1 MKLFD
6 IIPQNLFTI
15 LASPNR
21 EIYVSSLFV
30 IRKAFKQEM
39 SIRKDD
45 LVSMIISSMDEEI
58 MEMQLQD
65 DSGEEDAEEIKNVDS
80 LSGRAHFIIRRLK
93 ETGWIDTEYQV
104 DSFDENI
111 TLPDYTV
118 KLLNLLYSFTEEQHK
133 EYNSFVYNTYAA
145 IKIADQERDD
155 FMINALLTAYDNTVH
170 LVDELKTLHNNIR
183 RYHQQLNDYFSVND
197 ILKGHFDEYKS
208 LIMDK
213 IYHPLK
219 TMDSVPRFKAPIQK
233 ILNAWLSDYPLRE
246 RMAEQAVLRGK
257 YKNREEALEEVTI
270 KIGDILDI
278 YEKLD
283 GMLEEIDRK
292 NAAYTRASVE
302 KMQYLLNTDRSIKG
316 KLVELLSRCTPE
328 SSKSEEMIARLSEM
342 VSLYSQGYA
351 DEKSLYIRTSRIRD
365 KNEKPLGIRID
376 EGMEKDEAY
385 LRQFIERV
393 KNSYS
398 HTRVMAY
405 VRNLMGDA
413 DVISSRE
420 ITISND
426 EEFIL
431 LMLAT
436 LKSTEKNVFYRIEF
450 QNTTVDSNGY
460 KIPEM
465 RIINKR
471 GLQNVV

>member
-1 MKLFD
+1 
-6 IIPQNLFTI
+6 
-15 LASPNR
+15 
-21 EIYVSSLFV
+21 
-30 IRKAFKQEM
+30 
-39 SIRKDD
+39 
-45 LVSMIISSMDEEI
+45 
-58 MEMQLQD
+58 
-65 DSGEEDAEEIKNVDS
+65 
-80 LSGRAHFIIRRLK
+80 
-93 ETGWIDTEYQV
+93 
-104 DSFDENI
+104 
-111 TLPDYTV
+111 
-118 KLLNLLYSFTEEQHK
+118 
-133 EYNSFVYNTYAA
+133 
-145 IKIADQERDD
+145 
-155 FMINALLTAYDNTVH
+155 
-170 LVDELKTLHNNIR
+170 
-183 RYHQQLNDYFSVND
+183 
-197 ILKGHFDEYKS
+197 
-208 LIMDK
+208 
-213 IYHPLK
+213 
-219 TMDSVPRFKAPIQK
+219 
-233 ILNAWLSDYPLRE
+233 
-246 RMAEQAVLRGK
+246 
-257 YKNREEALEEVTI
+257 
-270 KIGDILDI
+270 
-278 YEKLD
+278 
-283 GMLEEIDRK
+283 MLEEIDRK

>member
-6 IIPQNLFTI
+6 IIPQNLFTL

-21 EIYVSSLFV
+21 VIYINSLFV

-45 LVSMIISSMDEEI
+45 LVSMLISSMDEEI
-58 MEMQLQD
+58 MEMEFQD
-65 DSGEEDAEEIKNVDS
+65 DSEILDAEETKTVDS

-111 TLPDYTV
+111 TLPEYTV
-118 KLLNLLYSFTEEQHK
+118 KLVNLLYSLTEEQQK

-145 IKIADQERDD
+145 IKVADQERDD

-183 RYHQQLNDYFSVND
+183 RYHQQLNEYISVND
-197 ILKGHFDEYKS
+197 ILKGHFDEYKN

-233 ILNAWLSDYPLRE
+233 ILNSWLSDYPLRKH
-246 RMAEQAVLRGK
+246 MAEQAVLRK
-257 YKNREEALEEVTI
+257 YTDREEAIEGVTI

-328 SSKSEEMIARLSEM
+328 NEKSEETIARLSEII
-342 VSLYSQGYA
+342 SLYSQGYVE
-351 DEKSLYIRTSRIRD
+351 EKSLYIRTSRTRD
-365 KNEKPLGIRID
+365 KNEKPLEIRSD
-376 EGMEKDEAY
+376 EGTERDDIY
-385 LRQFIERV
+385 LRQFMEKV
-393 KNSYS
+393 KNSYN
-398 HTRVMAY
+398 HARVMAY
-405 VRNLMGDA
+405 VKELMSGS

-420 ITISND
+420 IRLAND

-436 LKSTEKNVFYRIEF
+436 LKSVEKNVFYRIEF
-450 QNTTVDSNGY
+450 LDNAIHSNGY
-460 KIPEM
+460 RVPEM
-465 RIINKR
+465 RIIRK
-471 GLQNVV
+471 NV

>member
-6 IIPQNLFTI
+6 IVPQNLFTI

-21 EIYVSSLFV
+21 EVYVSSLFV

-45 LVSMIISSMDEEI
+45 LVSMLISSLDEEM
-58 MEMQLQD
+58 MEMEFQD
-65 DSGEEDAEEIKNVDS
+65 DSGEENAEEIKTIDS
-80 LSGRAHFIIRRLK
+80 LSGQAHFIIRRLR

-111 TLPDYTV
+111 TLPEYTV
-118 KLLNLLYSFTEEQHK
+118 KLINLLYSLTEEQQK

-145 IKIADQERDD
+145 IKVADQERDD
-155 FMINALLTAYDNTVH
+155 FMINALLTAYDNTIH

-183 RYHQQLNDYFSVND
+183 RYHQQLNEYISVND
-197 ILKGHFDEYKS
+197 ILKGHFDEYKK

-233 ILNAWLSDYPLRE
+233 ILNSWLSDYPLRE

-257 YKNREEALEEVTI
+257 YKDRGEAVEQVTI

-328 SSKSEEMIARLSEM
+328 NAKSEETIAHLSEI

-351 DEKSLYIRTSRIRD
+351 EEKSLYIRTSRIRD
-365 KNEKPLGIRID
+365 KSEKPLEIRSE
-376 EGMEKDEAY
+376 EGQDQDEAY

-405 VRNLMGDA
+405 VKELMGDS

-420 ITISND
+420 IQLAND

-431 LMLAT
+431 LLLAT
-436 LKSTEKNVFYRIEF
+436 LKSAEKNVFYRIEF
-450 QNTTVDSNGY
+450 LDNDIDSNGY

-471 GLQNVV
+471 GLQYVV

>member
-1 MKLFD
+1 MKFFD
-6 IIPQNLFTI
+6 VVPPNLFSI
-15 LASPNR
+15 LASPNK
-21 EIYVSSLFV
+21 EAYIGALFV
-30 IRKAFKQEM
+30 IRRAFKQEM

-45 LVSMIISSMDEEI
+45 LISMLIGDMDIEI
-58 MEMQLQD
+58 MDMELNNNNE
-65 DSGEEDAEEIKNVDS
+65 SEDTEEIKAGDS
-80 LSGRAHFIIRRLK
+80 LSSRAHFIIRRLK
-93 ETGWIDTEYQV
+93 ETGWIDTEYQM

-111 TLPDYTV
+111 TLPEYTV
-118 KLLNLLYSFTEEQHK
+118 KIVNLLYTLTQEQHK

-145 IKIADQERDD
+145 IKVADQERDD
-155 FMINALLTAYDNTVH
+155 FMINALLTAHDNTVH

-183 RYHQQLNDYFSVND
+183 RYHQQLNEYVTVND

-213 IYHPLK
+213 VYHPLK

-233 ILNAWLSDYPLRE
+233 ILNSWLADFPLRE

-257 YKNREEALEEVTI
+257 HKDRDEAIEEVTI

-316 KLVELLSRCTPE
+316 KLVELLSHCTPE
-328 SSKSEEMIARLSEM
+328 NVHCERSISRLSEIIC
-342 VSLYSQGYA
+342 LYSQGYA
-351 DEKSLYIRTSRIRD
+351 EEKSLYIRSSRIRD
-365 KNEKPLGIRID
+365 KNEKPMEIRD
-376 EGMEKDEAY
+376 EEDQEQDAAY
-385 LRQFIERV
+385 LRQFVERV

-398 HTRVMAY
+398 HPRVMAY
-405 VRNLMGDA
+405 MKQLMGDA
-413 DVISSRE
+413 DVISTKE
-420 ITISND
+420 IRIEND

-431 LMLAT
+431 LILAT
-436 LKSTEKNVFYRIEF
+436 LKCADKNVFYRTEF
-450 QNTTVDSNGY
+450 LDSTVDSGEY

-465 RIINKR
+465 RFINKR
-471 GLQNVV
+471 GL

>member
-30 IRKAFKQEM
+30 IRRAFRQEM

-45 LVSMIISSMDEEI
+45 LVSMLISSMDAEMMDMQFLNDNEE
-58 MEMQLQD
+58 QD
-65 DSGEEDAEEIKNVDS
+65 DEEVKIMDS
-80 LSGRAHFIIRRLK
+80 LSGRAHFILRRLK

-111 TLPDYTV
+111 TLPEYSV
-118 KLLNLLYSFTEEQHK
+118 KLINLLHSFTEEKQK

-145 IKIADQERDD
+145 IKVADQERND
-155 FMINALLTAYDNTVH
+155 FMINALLAAYDNTVN

-183 RYHQQLNDYFSVND
+183 RYHQQLNEYVSVND
-197 ILKGHFDEYKS
+197 ILKGHFDEYKNF
-208 LIMDK
+208 IMDK

-219 TMDSVPRFKAPIQK
+219 TMDSVPRFKAPIRK
-233 ILNAWLSDYPLRE
+233 ILNSWLSDYPLRMS
-246 RMAEQAVLRGK
+246 MAEQAVLRGK
-257 YKNREEALEEVTI
+257 YGNRDEAVEDITI

-283 GMLEEIDRK
+283 GMLEEVDRK

-316 KLVELLSRCTPE
+316 KLVELLSRCASEKAE
-328 SSKSEEMIARLSEM
+328 SEDTIRILSDA
-342 VSLYSQGYA
+342 VCLYSQGYA
-351 DEKSLYIRTSRIRD
+351 DENALYIRTSRTRD
-365 KNEKPLGIRID
+365 KNERPLEIRS
-376 EGMEKDEAY
+376 EEETEQDEAY
-385 LRQFIERV
+385 LQQFMERV
-393 KNSYS
+393 KNSFT
-398 HTRVMAY
+398 HTKVMDY
-405 VRNLMGDA
+405 VKKLMGES

-420 ITISND
+420 IRLEND
-426 EEFIL
+426 NDFIL
-431 LMLAT
+431 LMLAA
-436 LKSTEKNVFYRIEF
+436 LKSTDKNVFYRIEY
-450 QNTTVDSNGY
+450 QNATIHNNGY
-460 KIPEM
+460 RIPEM
-465 RIINKR
+465 RIIYKR
-471 GLQNVV
+471 GI